1 MLNCPAYNYLTN
13 DGREEGEM
21 RNSDNAGNTNRQHDP
36 DYARYDNDE
45 RYRDNRHIA
54 PNYDSH
60 YDEGEDHV
68 GFVNVIDMD
77 IPFFQLVWLIF
88 KIFLAAIVA
97 ASIIALLA
105 ALLSWILNLPAVQ
118 NILPGDTSW
127 LNDLIKPG
135 GS

>member
-1 MLNCPAYNYLTN
+1 
-13 DGREEGEM
+13 M
-21 RNSDNAGNTNRQHDP
+21 RNSDDVRSGGPSAHAAREP
-36 DYARYDNDE
+36 ARYEADD
-45 RYRDNRHIA
+45 RYYA

-68 GFVNVIDMD
+68 GFVNIIDMD

-105 ALLSWILNLPAVQ
+105 ALIGWVMSLPVVQ
-118 NILPGDTSW
+118 NILPGDASW
-127 LNDLIKPG
+127 ISDLINNR

>member
-1 MLNCPAYNYLTN
+1 
-13 DGREEGEM
+13 M
-21 RNSDNAGNTNRQHDP
+21 RNSDDTRSAGHPGNAAREP
-36 DYARYDNDE
+36 VRYDADD
-45 RYRDNRHIA
+45 RYYA

-105 ALLSWILNLPAVQ
+105 ALVAWIMSLPVVQ
-118 NILPGDTSW
+118 SVLPGDASW
-127 LNDLIKPG
+127 IKDLINNS

>member
-1 MLNCPAYNYLTN
+1 
-13 DGREEGEM
+13 M
-21 RNSDNAGNTNRQHDP
+21 RDSEDIRRP
-36 DYARYDNDE
+36 DRARYDQEDAY
-45 RYRDNRHIA
+45 RYESAREDRYFE

-105 ALLSWILNLPAVQ
+105 MLLSWIISLPAVQ

-127 LNDLIKPG
+127 LTDLL
-135 GS
+135 GSRGS

>member
-1 MLNCPAYNYLTN
+1 
-13 DGREEGEM
+13 M
-21 RNSDNAGNTNRQHDP
+21 RNSDDIRSSDRVRQERGDRYHD
-36 DYARYDNDE
+36 D
-45 RYRDNRHIA
+45 RHIA

-97 ASIIALLA
+97 ASMIALLA
-105 ALLSWILNLPAVQ
+105 MLANWILTLPAVQ
-118 NILPGDTSW
+118 DILPGDASW
-127 LNDLIKPG
+127 VKDLL
-135 GS
+135 GSRG

>member
-1 MLNCPAYNYLTN
+1 
-13 DGREEGEM
+13 M
-21 RNSDNAGNTNRQHDP
+21 RNSDDLRNSDQAGYDRDSRVDASRQD
-36 DYARYDNDE
+36 
-45 RYRDNRHIA
+45 RYRDDRYIA

-68 GFVNVIDMD
+68 GFVNIIDMD

-105 ALLSWILNLPAVQ
+105 LLLSWVLSLPVVQ
-118 NILPGDTSW
+118 NILPGDSSW
-127 LNDLIKPG
+127 LTDLINNRG
-135 GS
+135 G

>member
-1 MLNCPAYNYLTN
+1 
-13 DGREEGEM
+13 M
-21 RNSDNAGNTNRQHDP
+21 RNPNDTRNYDQQ
-36 DYARYDNDE
+36 RYDADE
-45 RYRDNRHIA
+45 RYA

-68 GFVNVIDMD
+68 GFVNIIDMD

-97 ASIIALLA
+97 ASMIMLFA
-105 ALLSWILNLPAVQ
+105 ALISWVLSLPMVQ
-118 NILPGDTSW
+118 EILPGDASW
-127 LNDLIKPG
+127 LKDLINT

>member
-1 MLNCPAYNYLTN
+1 
-13 DGREEGEM
+13 M
-21 RNSDNAGNTNRQHDP
+21 RNSSDTQKTESPRHARD
-36 DYARYDNDE
+36 DRYDD
-45 RYRDNRHIA
+45 RYYT

-97 ASIIALLA
+97 GSMIALLA
-105 ALLSWILNLPAVQ
+105 MLLSWILSQPVVQ
-118 NILPGDTSW
+118 DILPGGTQW
-127 LNDLIKPG
+127 FTDLINNR
-135 GS
+135 

>member
-1 MLNCPAYNYLTN
+1 
-13 DGREEGEM
+13 M
-21 RNSDNAGNTNRQHDP
+21 RNSDDTRSAGHPGNP
-36 DYARYDNDE
+36 ARYETDD
-45 RYRDNRHIA
+45 RYYA

-105 ALLSWILNLPAVQ
+105 ALVAWIMSLPVVQ
-118 NILPGDTSW
+118 SVLPGDASW
-127 LNDLIKPG
+127 VKDLINNS

>member
-1 MLNCPAYNYLTN
+1 
-13 DGREEGEM
+13 M
-21 RNSDNAGNTNRQHDP
+21 RNSEDGRNTNYQRGSDHVRHDRE
-36 DYARYDNDE
+36 DHYHDDRY
-45 RYRDNRHIA
+45 IA

-97 ASIIALLA
+97 ASIIALIA
-105 ALLSWILNLPAVQ
+105 ALLSWVLTLPAVQ
-118 NILPGDTSW
+118 NLLPGDASRIT
-127 LNDLIKPG
+127 DLLKPG